1 MVVAATVF
9 WTRSTEPI
17 TAARLFT
24 TLAVVTLITSPLF
37 SLIHSFGNYSG
48 GLACLDRI
56 QAYLNLAESEDP
68 RTVSAQDDSM
78 EQQEP
83 VRGVPALSASGLRN
97 RRAAPTALVVFAAQI
112 ARVSVSTDLSGPIL
126 TDITMDVPMGGI
138 TMILGPVG
146 CGKSTLLRT
155 LLGETKLRCGTVK
168 LASRSTAYCG
178 QVPWI
183 ENDTIQA
190 NILCGRPFSAALYRK
205 VVFICALD
213 ADIAR
218 LPGRDQTMA
227 GTDGCNLSGGQKQRI
242 VSTNMSHDFLN

>member
-1 MVVAATVF
+1 MTN
-9 WTRSTEPI
+9 
-17 TAARLFT
+17 
-24 TLAVVTLITSPLF
+24 PLF
-37 SLIHSFGNYSG
+37 SLIHSFGDWSG

-56 QAYLNLAESEDP
+56 QKYLNLAEHEDP
-68 RTVSAQDDSM
+68 RTVSTPNDST
-78 EQQEP
+78 ERQEP
-83 VRGVPALSASGLRN
+83 VRGVTAESVSGLRN
-97 RRAAPTALVVFAAQI
+97 PSAAPTAFVVHAAQLS
-112 ARVSVSTDLSGPIL
+112 RVSVSTNLSGCIL

-138 TMILGPVG
+138 TTILGPIG

-155 LLGETKLRCGTVK
+155 LLGETKLQSGTVK

-190 NILCGRPFSAALYRK
+190 NILCGRPYNDALYRK
-205 VVFICALD
+205 VVFICALE

-218 LPGRDQTMA
+218 LPGRDRTMA

-242 VSTNMSHDFLN
+242 VSTDMPHGSLK